1 MKLKKKIGLLTFFQT
16 TNLGTLVQ
24 SYCTFKIIENLHK
37 NSSVE
42 FLDYETYQRSFF
54 RFRELYPSTGIISGK
69 FKLFNLSS
77 LKKQISA
84 RKFLQINCNLKKIG
98 FFHGILKPKNILENL
113 QYDCVYVGSDT
124 VWMYNKKRAPKIPN
138 IYFLPNEMGNFSRI
152 AICVSMDPT
161 RNDSKFFSSD
171 NKKLVNALNGFDKI
185 IVRDKN
191 TEIMVRNLAPNIQ
204 THLSFDPALIYPY
217 QDEFKINYIDY
228 KNLNREKILIWSQ
241 NLQNKMISSILSK
254 TEFKGIEPFDI
265 NWKSNPIKQEVE
277 EMTSFG
283 GLVTDRFHRAILMM
297 KSSAAPVIFLESEHK
312 YPGSGSKGRE
322 LMASLD
328 LQDYVI
334 RSEDFKNN
342 KGFNIVELIR
352 NWNNE
357 LARKRYNRISE
368 IELNEKKKLFKY
380 LTDET

>member
-37 NSSVE
+37 NGTVE

-54 RFRELYPSTGIISGK
+54 RFRELYPSTGIRSGK
-69 FKLFNLSS
+69 FKLFNFSS

-98 FFHGILKPKNILENL
+98 FLHGILKPTNILENL
-113 QYDCVYVGSDT
+113 KYDCVYVGSDT

-138 IYFLPNEMGNFSRI
+138 IYFLPKEMGKFSRI

-161 RNDSKFFSSD
+161 RNDNKFFSSD
-171 NKKLVNALNGFDKI
+171 NKKLLNALNGFDKI

-191 TEIMVRNLAPNIQ
+191 TETMVKNLAPNMQ

-228 KNLNREKILIWSQ
+228 ENLNREKILIWSQ
-241 NLQNKMISSILSK
+241 NLQNKMISSTLSK

-265 NWKSNPIKQEVE
+265 NWKLNPIKQEVE
-277 EMTSFG
+277 EMTRFG

-297 KSSAAPVIFLESEHK
+297 KSSDAPVIFLESETK
-312 YPGSGSKGRE
+312 YPSLGSKGRE
-322 LMASLD
+322 LMNSLD
-328 LQDYVI
+328 LKDYVI
-334 RSEDFKNN
+334 RSEDLKNDR
-342 KGFNIVELIR
+342 GLTLVELIR
-352 NWNNE
+352 NWDNE
-357 LARKRYNRISE
+357 LARKRHNRINE
-368 IELNEKKKLFKY
+368 IESNEKQKLFKY
-380 LTDET
+380 LVGNI

>member
-124 VWMYNKKRAPKIPN
+124 VWMYNKKRAPEIPN

-152 AICVSMDPT
+152 AICASMDPT

-297 KSSAAPVIFLESEHK
+297 KSSDAPVIFLESETK
-312 YPGSGSKGRE
+312 YPSLGSKGRE
-322 LMASLD
+322 LMTSLD
-328 LQDYVI
+328 LKDYVI
-334 RSEDFKNN
+334 RSEDLKND
-342 KGFNIVELIR
+342 KGLSLVELIR

-357 LARKRYNRISE
+357 LARKRHNRISE
-368 IELNEKKKLFKY
+368 IELNEKQKLFKY
-380 LTDET
+380 LTGKI